1 MQYLK
6 IILLLLISSGC
17 VRQKFYR
24 AELVA
29 REKCEARESVLV
41 KEVLSRRE
49 ENAGLTQRISDLSRA
64 IGMKDHELD
73 DLKLELTK
81 RTVQMGESSSKLAQ
95 EKATVENEL
104 AARTAQLTNANGMLQ
119 SVREAQAKRAT
130 AVNDLLQAAN
140 QKMKLFQDVTCQID
154 KERVL
159 VTLPDGGL
167 FEADGLNVSAS
178 GKNMLKAVAELLVL
192 RPELDVQIEA
202 HTDNALPK
210 DKTIRDTWDWS
221 LSRSVTLVRILISEY
236 NVNANQLTPV
246 AKGEFFPLSSNETP
260 EGRKKNRRTVLLLT
274 QKLPSIPGISGN

>member
-1 MQYLK
+1 
-6 IILLLLISSGC
+6 
-17 VRQKFYR
+17 
-24 AELVA
+24 
-29 REKCEARESVLV
+29 
-41 KEVLSRRE
+41 
-49 ENAGLTQRISDLSRA
+49 
-64 IGMKDHELD
+64 
-73 DLKLELTK
+73 
-81 RTVQMGESSSKLAQ
+81 
-95 EKATVENEL
+95 
-104 AARTAQLTNANGMLQ
+104 
-119 SVREAQAKRAT
+119 
-130 AVNDLLQAAN
+130 
-140 QKMKLFQDVTCQID
+140 MKLFQDVTCQID